1 MKSLFILD
9 RQLNVIGFM
18 KNGGATL
25 NVPPYFDDLLTE
37 DLSTGAKSFQFTTI
51 LDEKGIASNL
61 IAGNYIA
68 FQRDEGYELFQ
79 IMQTEE
85 NHEEAVYITVYCE
98 CAGLELLNSV
108 IRKQSLSSATYEKF
122 IQTVLQDTSWEI
134 GVLPVNVN
142 SLDIEIEDN
151 SVYNELQKN
160 AKLYDVELAFRVE
173 IQGSKVTS
181 KYVDSFERRGN
192 ITGKRFEFGKD
203 IEGIQRKTDLTNVYT
218 ALIGVGKDDISFKD
232 ITVDGINKPLGQD
245 FVINEETYKRYNVN
259 GNHIMG
265 IYKYDTDSPEELL
278 RQTYKYLNEECN
290 EPKIE
295 YNVDVALLGN
305 LLDREWDKVRIGD
318 MVCIVDNYFIPPIQV
333 MARVSKLETS
343 MTNPQNDKCT
353 FSNFIE
359 VQSNINESM
368 RELASQLEGYVDS
381 QFPIGTNQIQDGAVT
396 QDKIDEKY
404 SVKIVAD
411 SVEASLVEAEKLV
424 ADKATIKDLE
434 AIKIQVDDLDATKAN
449 IGDLNAANANIGNL
463 QADVGEINT
472 LLAGNISSGNI
483 QTGGITGDN
492 LNMDTIFVRD
502 ANIIDLNA
510 SKLNAGTVNTNFVDI
525 KSDSGNLVLKDNT
538 IQIKDNTRVR
548 VQIGKDSTNDYS
560 MSVWDSQGNLM
571 FDARGLTADAIKS
584 EIIRNDMVA
593 ENANISGSKLDIDS
607 VISEVN
613 ENGTVTLQSSKI
625 KLDTLGQTLDVAF
638 NQLKS
643 QADDT
648 KSKTESNT
656 TQLGIEQGRIN
667 TLIQDT
673 TIVKD
678 GQNLKLKDEYSKLE
692 QTVSGLSSTV
702 GNHTTEMQKISGRVD
717 GLEGDM
723 TTVENNYSTLSQ
735 DLSGFK
741 TTVGNTY
748 STKSELSSV
757 DGKVNS
763 LTTKVENNT
772 SSISQLSDSIAL
784 KVEKTYV
791 DNAIDS
797 VNNSISSVKN
807 NVSSL
812 TQTVGDITGKVESV
826 EITTTNLS
834 NQFTQ
839 DRQNIRCCNLGL
851 KINYSKF
858 DTTKNG
864 YLYLHGYDENGNPSD
879 VNGSIY
885 WNGVSQE
892 ITKKAISP
900 STTYSRD
907 CYICVGVG
915 SARLFIA
922 YRTTTGWK
930 KYMVG
935 SIASA
940 TDLSLYDTNIALG
953 QFKLDSSGKS
963 IEYAY
968 MYSAPVKLENA
979 VGVSD
984 IESRLSSAELKI
996 TDDSITSVVEKNF
1009 YTKQETEDTITS
1021 KGYQTSSQ
1029 VQQTVDALE
1038 IKFEQSGGYNLLR
1051 NSTGLQN
1058 TNQWNGWNATSFV
1071 TFTDNNI
1078 RNQTS
1083 SKKAFRIGNN
1093 SSIEKYVAS
1102 PRFKVQPNK
1111 AYTISGKYY
1120 VGSDCSGIDV
1130 YWLESNTIDAEGYP
1144 TDVTFNTDR
1153 ILVTDNNYSN
1163 GVWKSFSKTITTSS
1177 SAKSAFIR
1185 LDNNGSKTTS
1195 ENAAYF
1201 SDLTVVEG
1209 ELPLEWSPHPSEVY
1223 DGITTIDRDGVTVT
1237 SSNVN
1242 SKTSMSANGFKITKT
1257 SNNQDVFKV
1266 DNNGDL
1272 VLAGSITSGAS
1283 ITGGVLK
1290 SLNGDLYFDLNNGYM
1305 NIYNGSTKIGR
1316 TQKNR
1321 ITGTGI
1327 YGVSNGCEYGS
1338 YSALS
1343 SKASSSAST
1352 YTMGVVVS
1360 GSDLYDGI
1368 KQGVNIGGVLH
1379 SNNFNY
1385 DMGSASRLLWRQPG
1399 SSYDSLITEGSDG
1412 ALKLYGDNG
1421 VYLGYRVGDT
1431 NTYIVAIREDGNHTY
1446 PKSLSVFNED
1456 TPATDNNGY
1465 SLEINAPIK
1474 MRGQSIDECSSIKTL
1489 GIEIV
1494 DPISFASTDGEQNRV
1509 YGVTKNSQEIIEFI
1523 GSTEIIN
1530 GESIVS
1536 LPENII
1542 FKNYVVVLTPIGL
1555 NRNVSLI
1562 EKNEDSFKIVG
1573 DDGVVDYVI
1582 KFEGVNY
1589 RNYMAKS
1596 INYVDNI
1603 DPIERSEYDK
1613 PKELIGEIE

>member
-492 LNMDTIFVRD
+492 LNMDTIFVKD
-502 ANIIDLNA
+502 ANIIDINA
-510 SKLNAGTVNTNFVDI
+510 NKINAGTVNTNLVNI
-525 KSDSGNLVLKDNT
+525 KSDSGNLIMKDNT
-538 IQIKDNTRVR
+538 IQIKDNARVR

-692 QTVSGLSSTV
+692 QTVNGLSSTV
-702 GNHTTEMQKISGRVD
+702 GSHTTEMQKISGRVD

-723 TTVENNYSTLSQ
+723 TTVENNYSTLNQ

-797 VNNSISSVKN
+797 VNNSISSVNN

-826 EITTTNLS
+826 EITTTKLD

-839 DRQNIRCCNLGL
+839 NKQNIRCNELGI
-851 KINYSKF
+851 KINYSNF
-858 DTTKNG
+858 NTAKNG
-864 YLYLHGYDENGNPSD
+864 YLYLHGYDENGNPAD
-879 VNGSIY
+879 VDGKIY
-885 WNGVSQE
+885 WNNNAQI
-892 ITKKAISP
+892 ITKKAIP
-900 STTYSRD
+900 SSASYSTD
-907 CYICVGVG
+907 CYLCVAVG
-915 SARLFIA
+915 SNKVFIA
-922 YRTTTGWK
+922 YRTSDKWK
-930 KYMVG
+930 KFVVG
-935 SIASA
+935 SIVTS
-940 TDLSLYDTNIALG
+940 DLDLGDMNIAFG
-953 QFKLDSSGKS
+953 QFKLSSSGGNV
-963 IEYAY
+963 EYAY
-968 MYSAPVKLENA
+968 LYSSPMKLENA
-979 VGVSD
+979 IGISN

-1009 YTKQETEDTITS
+1009 YTKQETEDAITS

-1051 NSTGLQN
+1051 NSAGLQN
-1058 TNQWNGWNATSFV
+1058 TNQWNDWNATSFV
-1071 TFTDNNI
+1071 TSTDDST
-1078 RNQTS
+1078 RNHTS
-1083 SKKAFRIGNN
+1083 SKKTFVVGNN

-1102 PRFKVQPNK
+1102 PRIKVQPNK
-1111 AYTISGKYY
+1111 TYTISGKYY
-1120 VGSDCSGIDV
+1120 VGVNCKGIDV
-1130 YWLESNTIDAEGYP
+1130 YWLESDTIDSEGFA
-1144 TDVTFNTDR
+1144 TDVSYNTDR
-1153 ILVTDNNYSN
+1153 ILVTDSNYSN

-1177 SAKSAFIR
+1177 SAKSAYIR

-1195 ENAAYF
+1195 ESYAYF

-1242 SKTSMSANGFKITKT
+1242 SKTSMSANGFRITKT

-1266 DNNGDL
+1266 NNNGDL

-1290 SLNGDLYFDLNNGYM
+1290 SINGDLYFDLNNGYI
-1305 NIYNGSTKIGR
+1305 NIYNGGTKIGQ
-1316 TQKNR
+1316 TQKNK

-1327 YGVSNGCEYGS
+1327 YGISNGCEYGS
-1338 YSALS
+1338 YSCLS
-1343 SKASSSAST
+1343 AKTSSSAST
-1352 YTMGVVVS
+1352 YSVMVTASGV
-1360 GSDLYDGI
+1360 DLTDKI
-1368 KQGVNIGGVLH
+1368 KKGVNIGQVLN
-1379 SNNFNY
+1379 SNNWDFNL
-1385 DMGSASRLLWRQPG
+1385 GSSTYLRWRQNG
-1399 SSYDSLITEGSDG
+1399 AIYDSFITEGSEG
-1412 ALKLYGDNG
+1412 MLRMYGDNG
-1421 VYLGYRVGDT
+1421 AYIGYRNGDK
-1431 NTYIVAIREDGNHTY
+1431 NTYIIAIREGGNHTY

-1474 MRGQSIDECSSIKTL
+1474 MNGQSINECSNIKTL
-1489 GIEIV
+1489 GLEIV
-1494 DPISFASTDGEQNRV
+1494 DPVAFYSDSDAQTRTYS
-1509 YGVTKNSQEIIEFI
+1509 VTKNSQNIIEFI

-1530 GESIVS
+1530 GESIIA
-1536 LPENII
+1536 LPENVV
-1542 FKNYVVVLTPIGL
+1542 FKNYVVILSPIGL

-1562 EKNEDSFKIVG
+1562 EKNDDNFKIAG

-1582 KFEGVNY
+1582 KFESVNY
-1589 RNYMAKS
+1589 TSYMAKS
-1596 INYVDNI
+1596 INVDNI
-1603 DPIERSEYDK
+1603 DTIERSEYDK

>member
-61 IAGNYIA
+61 LAGNYIA

-173 IQGSKVTS
+173 IQGSKVTG

-232 ITVDGINKPLGQD
+232 VTVDGIDKPLGQD

-259 GNHIMG
+259 GNHIVG

-343 MTNPQNDKCT
+343 MTNPQNDKCV

-434 AIKIQVDDLDATKAN
+434 AMQIKVDDLEANKAN

-492 LNMDTIFVRD
+492 LNMDTIFVKD
-502 ANIIDLNA
+502 ANIIDISAN
-510 SKLNAGTVNTNFVDI
+510 KINAGTVNTNLVNI
-525 KSDSGNLVLKDNT
+525 QSDSGNLIMKDNT

-702 GNHTTEMQKISGRVD
+702 GSHTTEMQKISGRVD

-723 TTVENNYSTLSQ
+723 TTVENNYSTLNQ

-772 SSISQLSDSIAL
+772 SSISQLSDSITL

-797 VNNSISSVKN
+797 VNNSISSVNN

-858 DTTKNG
+858 DTVSTG
-864 YLYLHGYDENGNPSD
+864 SLYLHGYDENGNPSD

-922 YRTTTGWK
+922 YRSTTGWK

-935 SIASA
+935 TIASA

-953 QFKLDSSGKS
+953 QFKLDSSGKN

-996 TDDSITSVVEKNF
+996 SDDSIVSTVTNSTTYINDMGEKANQSDLSSLTSRVNTAEQKIEP
-1009 YTKQETEDTITS
+1009 TAITS
-1021 KGYQTSSQ
+1021 TISEVINGGTGSITTTQFIMDLNGF
-1029 VQQTVDALE
+1029 TVKNGAL
-1038 IKFEQSGGYNLLR
+1038 
-1051 NSTGLQN
+1051 TLQN
-1058 TNQWNGWNATSFV
+1058 KSGAKVLYGDTN
-1071 TFTDNNI
+1071 
-1078 RNQTS
+1078 
-1083 SKKAFRIGNN
+1083 GN
-1093 SSIEKYVAS
+1093 
-1102 PRFKVQPNK
+1102 
-1111 AYTISGKYY
+1111 
-1120 VGSDCSGIDV
+1120 
-1130 YWLESNTIDAEGYP
+1130 
-1144 TDVTFNTDR
+1144 
-1153 ILVTDNNYSN
+1153 
-1163 GVWKSFSKTITTSS
+1163 
-1177 SAKSAFIR
+1177 
-1185 LDNNGSKTTS
+1185 
-1195 ENAAYF
+1195 
-1201 SDLTVVEG
+1201 LT
-1209 ELPLEWSPHPSEVY
+1209 
-1223 DGITTIDRDGVTVT
+1223 
-1237 SSNVN
+1237 
-1242 SKTSMSANGFKITKT
+1242 
-1257 SNNQDVFKV
+1257 
-1266 DNNGDL
+1266 
-1272 VLAGSITSGAS
+1272 LAGDITSGAT

-1290 SLNGDLYFDLNNGYM
+1290 SLNGDLYFDLNNGYI
-1305 NIYNGSTKIGR
+1305 NIYNGGTKIGR

-1385 DMGSASRLLWRQPG
+1385 DMGSSTRLLWRQSG
-1399 SSYDSLITEGSDG
+1399 SSHDSVITEGSDG
-1412 ALKLYGDNG
+1412 TLKIYGDNG

-1431 NTYIVAIREDGNHTY
+1431 NTYIIAIRESGNHTY
-1446 PKSLSVFNED
+1446 PKTLSIFNTEED
-1456 TPATDNNGY
+1456 EEIKEIVGGDGY
-1465 SLEINAPIK
+1465 IVEVNAPIK

-1494 DPISFASTDGEQNRV
+1494 DPVAFASTDSEQNRV

-1573 DDGVVDYVI
+1573 DDGIVDYVI

-1589 RNYMAKS
+1589 TSYMAKS